1 MAYCIIAG
9 SLAEG
14 VKSAFGPFA
23 TPEAA
28 RECLRR
34 CSFGGARRKQRSSH

>member
-1 MAYCIIAG
+1 MACCIIAG

-28 RECLRR
+28 RALI
-34 CSFGGARRKQRSSH
+34 RSP